1 MSDLTIEWDRDR
13 VLVAAGEAS
22 GTKTHFRL
30 LENIPRNAG
39 SDDVFELV
47 SRLREI
53 AGAFGGAGNVAA
65 RVILP
70 RQLVTI
76 HRIQLPNIAE
86 AEIPDLLALQASMK
100 LTVPVESVR
109 MDFTPLP
116 VAADAV
122 SRDVLLTTVPRALVE
137 QVRSSLADAG
147 ISLQS
152 MRVGSYCSAQ
162 FLQNAGIPELSS
174 ATGGAA
180 VIAVLRG
187 DFSELIFAA
196 QGGVVYSHSGAG
208 VADGAAV
215 TRVLRA
221 ELSRARLAA
230 ADLLTSFQFQRLIL
244 VGAREFI
251 DAAAEDLGSRLGIT
265 QLVRIDPTDE
275 FVSAVPAEI
284 SAGAVIALAGEL
296 GSAGRGRVAGVDLL
310 NPRRAPE
317 KRDLR
322 RVKILSAVLAVVVM
336 IAGGYF
342 WRESKVS
349 SLTAQKRLVDVENS
363 ETRATLDAGLDSLK
377 NWEKIRRWT
386 DRDIEWLDE
395 LSRLQSLMPG
405 TERLL
410 VDNFVLNVLSRDGV
424 GSVRFEA
431 WAKSESDINELAR
444 ILRDSG
450 YGIRP
455 YSTDRS
461 AAPADRDY
469 GVRVKMEV
477 LLPDPQNPDASVS

>member
-1 MSDLTIEWDRDR
+1 MSELIIEWDRDR
-13 VLVAAGEAS
+13 VLVAAGEGS
-22 GTKTHFRL
+22 GAKTHFRL
-30 LENIPRNAG
+30 LESIPREAG
-39 SDDVFELV
+39 SADVFELV
-47 SRLREI
+47 GRLRQI
-53 AGAFGGAGNVAA
+53 ADASGGAGNVAA

-76 HRIQLPNIAE
+76 HRIELPNIPE

-100 LTVPVESVR
+100 LTVPVETVR

-116 VAADAV
+116 AAPDAP
-122 SRDVLLTTVPRALVE
+122 SRDVLLTTVPRTLVE
-137 QVRSSLADAG
+137 QIRSSLSDAG
-147 ISLQS
+147 IALTS
-152 MRVGSYCSAQ
+152 MGVGSYSAAQ
-162 FLQNAGIPELSS
+162 FLQNAGVAELSS
-174 ATGGAA
+174 LSGGAA

-187 DFSELIFAA
+187 DFTELIFAA
-196 QGGVVYSHSGAG
+196 QGGVVYSHSGTGVIAAG
-208 VADGAAV
+208 DV

-230 ADLLTSFQFQRLIL
+230 ADLLTRFQFERLIL
-244 VGAREFI
+244 VGSRKFI
-251 DAAAEDLGSRLGIT
+251 DAAADDLGSRLGIT
-265 QLVRIDPTDE
+265 EVVRVDPTDE
-275 FVSAVPAEI
+275 LVSAVPAEI
-284 SAGAVIALAGEL
+284 SAGAVVSLAGEL
-296 GSAGRGRVAGVDLL
+296 GSVGGGRVVAVDLL

-322 RVKILSAVLAVVVM
+322 RAKILSSVLAVVVV
-336 IAGGYF
+336 IAAGYF
-342 WRESKVS
+342 WRESRLS
-349 SLTAQKRLVDVENS
+349 SLTNQKRLVDVENA
-363 ETRATLDAGLDSLK
+363 ETRATLEAGEVSLK
-377 NWEKIRRWT
+377 HWEKIRRWT

-410 VDNFVLNVLSRDGV
+410 VDNFVLNVLSRDGA

-455 YSTDRS
+455 YTTEQKS
-461 AAPADRDY
+461 APADREY
-469 GVRVKMEV
+469 GVSVKMEV
-477 LLPDPQNPDASVS
+477 VLPDPQDAEAGVS